1 MEKFPPK
8 PMTPLD
14 EFVTPPFLY
23 TLKLLLPYVPTPAQR
38 SLAIF
43 LKFFELKKTIEI
55 FYGFDRGRSDVSP
68 EAILSDLKPYMNP
81 DEQEMMEQPVPDD
94 DFAVPEDAPY
104 VEKDLKKQAVGL
116 FVRSVIMVILTL
128 VTAYLVF
135 SIKRP
140 PFADLIGLQEDELL
154 GLPFEIIYPDLHP
167 RVFMGVLLGL

>member
-38 SLAIF
+38 ILAIF
-43 LKFFELKKTIEI
+43 LKFFELKKTMEI

-81 DEQEMMEQPVPDD
+81 DEQEMMEQMEGMKNMMEMMQQMQQTQTAANGHDEDSGSSPF
-94 DFAVPEDAPY
+94 DFLKGILDPEQQSMFDMY
-104 VEKDLKKQAVGL
+104 NDI
-116 FVRSVIMVILTL
+116 FSN
-128 VTAYLVF
+128 VTDTAN
-135 SIKRP
+135 
-140 PFADLIGLQEDELL
+140 ADTQKGETDYE
-154 GLPFEIIYPDLHP
+154 
-167 RVFMGVLLGL
+167 